1 MKKKLFSKILLVF
14 LLIIFSCL
22 FIKGK
27 DKKNHTPGFYKT
39 IFWDRGKGLDDSN
52 FPVFRHLDVSCDSNV
67 DLDEEKQRKLIC
79 GNQYD
84 LNGILL
90 YPDNTPRYQVLFT
103 PGGDSRNHGIFLT
116 EKGRENIRIFFR
128 NGGSYVGIC
137 GGAAIASL
145 SRENEKT
152 WPEYY
157 HLWPGYLEQLNLGPI
172 YPNLKFEGNSDLLSY
187 FSGLDKRVIQKVS
200 FTYGSY
206 PVNSGDSVP
215 PGTKTHMRFDLNG
228 SPLDG
233 EVSCW
238 SYKPSVYSGTM
249 VAINCHPEVHSDGEQ
264 LELTKALFLYA
275 MDGIGKPRIK
285 GKLIK
290 GEIRKMNL
298 STLDRKRGFTKI
310 GDGQI
315 HHFVVE
321 LKDSVE
327 NLTISL
333 TKAEDVDFNIFV
345 NRGELANPHEF
356 LHSKNTAGTGNLIL
370 LGKQEAGN
378 LYIGI
383 HCLASVSGSI
393 DSPDFLKK
401 NSPVLSGTSYELT
414 VDWQEFK

>member
-1 MKKKLFSKILLVF
+1 
-14 LLIIFSCL
+14 
-22 FIKGK
+22 
-27 DKKNHTPGFYKT
+27 
-39 IFWDRGKGLDDSN
+39 
-52 FPVFRHLDVSCDSNV
+52 
-67 DLDEEKQRKLIC
+67 
-79 GNQYD
+79 
-84 LNGILL
+84 
-90 YPDNTPRYQVLFT
+90 
-103 PGGDSRNHGIFLT
+103 
-116 EKGRENIRIFFR
+116 
-128 NGGSYVGIC
+128 
-137 GGAAIASL
+137 
-145 SRENEKT
+145 
-152 WPEYY
+152 
-157 HLWPGYLEQLNLGPI
+157 
-172 YPNLKFEGNSDLLSY
+172 
-187 FSGLDKRVIQKVS
+187 
-200 FTYGSY
+200 
-206 PVNSGDSVP
+206 
-215 PGTKTHMRFDLNG
+215 
-228 SPLDG
+228 
-233 EVSCW
+233 
-238 SYKPSVYSGTM
+238 M

-275 MDGIGKPRIK
+275 IDGIGKPRIK

-298 STLDRKRGFTKI
+298 STLDRKWGFTKI

-345 NRGELANPHEF
+345 NRGELANPHQF

-383 HCLASVSGSI
+383 HCLASVLGSI

-401 NSPVLSGTSYELT
+401 NSPVLNGTSYELT